1 MVDKKYEILQ
11 KELAREKAAREEAEN
26 ILEKKALDLYNTNLE
41 LKDTNENLK
50 KVVEEKTVELEVLF
64 ETILDAYIL
73 MDLYGN
79 VLKMNP
85 AAIHFFGF
93 DNKKE
98 KFNVVDIIYEDDIEY
113 AMNSFHQLIEKGSF
127 RNYQSRIYTKSK
139 EVKWVQINSS
149 IVHDAT
155 GAPVFAQ
162 GIARD
167 ITQEK
172 INQEIFN
179 EQKRELSVI
188 VDNTSFGIVLTEQGR
203 IIKTN
208 KAIQNALCYTEEE
221 LMHMEVKDVSLPEDK
236 ERSYEYMQKLN
247 SGEIDRFSINKRYKT
262 KNGKIIWARTSVAGV
277 RDENGKVKHQVALIE
292 DLTEELK
299 QGALL
304 EALNSLM
311 ASILGKTSI
320 HEIAWEI
327 TKNTI
332 GLLGFEDC
340 VIYLLNKETN
350 SLNQIAAFG
359 NLKSSNG
366 EVIDQIEIPLG
377 QGIVGAVAK
386 TGIPEIIEDT
396 SKDPRYIVDDMIRYS
411 EISVPIIAEG
421 EIIGVIDSEHSSKNF
436 FTNDHLK
443 TLQTIASLAATQ
455 LKNALSL
462 ELKQKA
468 EKEKEQVLKDL
479 RKSNAELNDFAHVV
493 SHDLKS
499 PLRSMNAL
507 ISWMQEDYS
516 EFLKEVE
523 DTHFEMLIKK
533 IDKMDHLINGILK
546 YASVDKIQK
555 QVKNIN
561 LNTIVQDILESI
573 FIPSHIKIEVKKKL
587 PIVKGDKFRLQQL
600 FQNLLSNAIKYI
612 DKEEGVVVVDCV
624 SDGVYWKFS
633 VEDNGIGIDEKYFK
647 KIFKVFQVLEEG
659 ENSTGVGLS
668 IVKKI
673 VDLYNGEIWLESSK
687 NKGTTFYFTLPK

>member
-1 MVDKKYEILQ
+1 MVEKKIEILE
-11 KELAREKAAREEAEN
+11 KKLATEKVAREKAEN
-26 ILEKKALDLYNTNLE
+26 ILERKALDLYNINLE
-41 LKDTNENLK
+41 LKHTNNNLK
-50 KVVEEKTVELEVLF
+50 KVVEEKTVQLEDVF

-85 AAIHFFGF
+85 AAISFFGF
-93 DNKKE
+93 DSAKE
-98 KFNVVDIIYEDDIEY
+98 KFNVVDIIYEEDIEY
-113 AMNSFHQLIEKGSF
+113 AMTSFKQLFEKGIF
-127 RNYQSRIYTKSK
+127 LNFQSRIYTKSK
-139 EVKWVQINSS
+139 EVKWVQINCSL
-149 IVHDAT
+149 VYDAD
-155 GAPVFAQ
+155 GLPVFAQ
-162 GIARD
+162 GIVRD

-179 EQKRELSVI
+179 QQKRELSVI
-188 VDNTSFGIVLTEQGR
+188 VDNSTFGIVLTEQGR

-208 KAIQNALCYTEEE
+208 KAIQKALCYTEEE
-221 LMHMEVKDVSLPEDK
+221 LNQLEVNDVSLAEDK

-247 SGEIDRFSINKRYKT
+247 SGEIERFSINKRYKT
-262 KNGKIIWARTSVAGV
+262 KRGKIIWARTSVAGV
-277 RDENGKVKHQVALIE
+277 RDENGQIKYQVALIE
-292 DLTEELK
+292 NLTEELK

-366 EVIDQIEIPLG
+366 IVIDQIEIPLG

-396 SKDPRYIVDDMIRYS
+396 SKDARYIVDDKIRYS

-436 FTNDHLK
+436 FTADHLK
-443 TLQTIASLAATQ
+443 TLKTIASLAATQ

-468 EKEKEQVLKDL
+468 EKEKEQVLEDL
-479 RKSNAELNDFAHVV
+479 TKSNAELKDFAYVV

-507 ISWMQEDYS
+507 ITWMQEDYS

-523 DTHFEMLIKK
+523 DTHFDMLIKK

-561 LNTIVQDILESI
+561 LNIIVEDILETI

-612 DKEEGVVVVDCV
+612 DKDQGVVVLDCV
-624 SDGVYWKFS
+624 SEGIYWKFS
-633 VEDNGIGIDEKYFK
+633 VQDNGVGIDEKYFK
-647 KIFKVFQVLEEG
+647 KIFKVFQVLDEG
-659 ENSTGVGLS
+659 GDSTGVGLS

-673 VDLYNGEIWLESSK
+673 IDLYKGEIWLESSK
-687 NKGTTFYFTLPK
+687 NKGTIFYFTLLK

>member
-1 MVDKKYEILQ
+1 LET
-11 KELAREKAAREEAEN
+11 EKAAREKAEN
-26 ILEKKALDLYNTNLE
+26 ILEKKALDLYYINLE
-41 LKDTNENLK
+41 LKDSNENLK
-50 KVVEEKTVELEVLF
+50 KVVEEKTVQLEGVF
-64 ETILDAYIL
+64 ESILDAYIL

-85 AAIHFFGF
+85 SAISFFGF
-93 DNKKE
+93 DTKKE
-98 KFNVVDIIYEDDIEY
+98 KFNVVDIIYEEDIEY
-113 AMNSFHQLIEKGSF
+113 AMTSFHQLIEKGTF

-149 IVHDAT
+149 IVYDAD
-155 GAPVFAQ
+155 GLAVFAQ
-162 GIARD
+162 GIVRD

-188 VDNTSFGIVLTEQGR
+188 VDNSTFGIVLTKQGK

-208 KAIQNALCYTEEE
+208 KAIQKALCYSEEE
-221 LMHMEVKDVSLPEDK
+221 LNQLEVKDVSLPEDK

-277 RDENGKVKHQVALIE
+277 RDEKGKVKYQVALIE

-340 VIYLLNKETN
+340 VIYLFNKETN

-366 EVIDQIEIPLG
+366 TVIDQIEIPLG
-377 QGIVGAVAK
+377 QGIVGTVAE
-386 TGIPEIIEDT
+386 TGVPEIIEDT
-396 SKDPRYIVDDMIRYS
+396 SKDDRYIVDDMIRYS

-479 RKSNAELNDFAHVV
+479 RKSNTELNDFAHVV

-555 QVKNIN
+555 QVKNIH
-561 LNTIVQDILESI
+561 LNTIVKDILETI
-573 FIPSHIKIEVKKKL
+573 FIPSHIRIEVKKEL

-612 DKEEGVVVVDCV
+612 DKDQGLVVVDCV

-633 VEDNGIGIDEKYFK
+633 VQDNGIGIDEKYFK

-673 VDLYNGEIWLESSK
+673 IDLYKGEIWLESSEK
-687 NKGTTFYFTLPK
+687 IGTTFYFTLLK

>member
-1 MVDKKYEILQ
+1 MVDKKIEILK
-11 KELAREKAAREEAEN
+11 KELATEKAAREKAEN
-26 ILEKKALDLYNTNLE
+26 VLEKKAMDLYRMNLE

-50 KVVEEKTVELEVLF
+50 KVVDEKTVELEGIF
-64 ETILDAYIL
+64 ENILDAYIL

-85 AAIHFFGF
+85 SAVRFFGL
-93 DNKKE
+93 DIKKE
-98 KFNVVDIIYEDDIEY
+98 KFNVVDIIHEDDIEY
-113 AMNSFHQLIEKGSF
+113 AMTSFHQLIEKGTF
-127 RNYQSRIYTKSK
+127 RNYKSRIYTKSK

-149 IVHDAT
+149 IVHDSE
-155 GAPVFAQ
+155 GLPVFAQ

-188 VDNTSFGIVLTEQGR
+188 VDNSTFGIVLTEQGK

-208 KAIQNALCYTEEE
+208 KAIQKALCYTEEE
-221 LMHMEVKDVSLPEDK
+221 LNKLEVKDVSLPEDK
-236 ERSYEYMQKLN
+236 ETSYAYMHKLN

-277 RDENGKVKHQVALIE
+277 RDEKGKIKYQVALIE

-350 SLNQIAAFG
+350 ALNQIAAFG

-366 EVIDQIEIPLG
+366 TVIDQIDIPLG
-377 QGIVGAVAK
+377 QGIVGTVAK

-396 SKDPRYIVDDMIRYS
+396 SKDDRYIVDDMIRYS

-443 TLQTIASLAATQ
+443 TLQTIARLAATQ

-468 EKEKEQVLKDL
+468 EKEKEQILKDL

-507 ISWMQEDYS
+507 ITWMQEDYS

-546 YASVDKIQK
+546 YASVDKIEK

-561 LNTIVQDILESI
+561 INIIVQDILETI
-573 FIPSHIKIEVKKKL
+573 FIPSHIKIVVKEEL
-587 PIVKGDKFRLQQL
+587 PVIKGDKFRLQQL
-600 FQNLLSNAIKYI
+600 FQNLLSNAIKYT
-612 DKEEGVVVVDCV
+612 DKEEGLVVIDCV
-624 SDGVYWKFS
+624 SDGIYWEFS
-633 VEDNGIGIDEKYFK
+633 VQDNGVGIDEKYFK

-673 VDLYNGEIWLESSK
+673 IDLYNGKIWLESTK
-687 NKGTTFYFTLPK
+687 NIGTTFYFTLLK

>member
-1 MVDKKYEILQ
+1 MVEKKIEILE
-11 KELAREKAAREEAEN
+11 KALETEKAAREKAEN
-26 ILEKKALDLYNTNLE
+26 ILEKKALDLYHINLE
-41 LKDTNENLK
+41 LKDANENLK
-50 KVVEEKTVELEVLF
+50 KVVEEKTVQLEGVF

-85 AAIHFFGF
+85 SAISFFGF
-93 DNKKE
+93 DTKKE
-98 KFNVVDIIYEDDIEY
+98 KFNVVDIIYEEDIEY
-113 AMNSFHQLIEKGSF
+113 AMTSFHQLIEKGIF

-149 IVHDAT
+149 IVYDAD
-155 GAPVFAQ
+155 GLAVFAQ
-162 GIARD
+162 GIVRD

-188 VDNTSFGIVLTEQGR
+188 VDNSTFGIVLTKQGK

-208 KAIQNALCYTEEE
+208 KAIQKALCYSEEE
-221 LMHMEVKDVSLPEDK
+221 LNQLEVKDVSLPEDK

-277 RDENGKVKHQVALIE
+277 RDEKGKVKYQVALIE

-340 VIYLLNKETN
+340 VIYLFNKETN

-366 EVIDQIEIPLG
+366 TVIDQIEIPLG
-377 QGIVGAVAK
+377 QGIVGTVAE
-386 TGIPEIIEDT
+386 TGVPEIIEDT
-396 SKDPRYIVDDMIRYS
+396 SKDDRYIVDDMIRYS

-479 RKSNAELNDFAHVV
+479 RKSNTELNDFAHVV

-555 QVKNIN
+555 QVKNIH
-561 LNTIVQDILESI
+561 LNTIVKDILETI
-573 FIPSHIKIEVKKKL
+573 FIPSHIRIEVKKEL

-612 DKEEGVVVVDCV
+612 DKDQGLVVVDCV

-633 VEDNGIGIDEKYFK
+633 VQDNGIGIDEKYFK

-673 VDLYNGEIWLESSK
+673 IDLYKGEIWLESSEK
-687 NKGTTFYFTLPK
+687 IGTTFYFTLLK

>member
-1 MVDKKYEILQ
+1 MVDKKIEILK
-11 KELAREKAAREEAEN
+11 KELAKEKAAREKAEN
-26 ILEKKALDLYNTNLE
+26 ILEKKAMDLHRMNLE

-50 KVVEEKTVELEVLF
+50 KVVDEKTVELEGVF
-64 ETILDAYIL
+64 ENILDAYIL

-85 AAIHFFGF
+85 AAVRFFGY
-93 DNKKE
+93 DTTIE
-98 KFNVVDIIYEDDIEY
+98 KFNVVDILFEDDVEY
-113 AMNSFHQLIEKGSF
+113 AMTSFTELFEKGIF
-127 RNYQSRIYTKSK
+127 RNYKSRIYTKSK

-149 IVHDAT
+149 IVYDAN
-155 GAPVFAQ
+155 GLPVFAQ

-167 ITQEK
+167 ITQDK

-188 VDNTSFGIVLTEQGR
+188 VDNSTFGIVLTEQGK

-208 KAIQNALCYTEEE
+208 KAIQKALCYTEEE
-221 LMHMEVKDVSLPEDK
+221 LNQLEVKDVSLAEDK
-236 ERSYEYMQKLN
+236 EKSYEYMQKLN
-247 SGEIDRFSINKRYKT
+247 SGEIKRFSINKRYKT

-277 RDENGKVKHQVALIE
+277 RDEKGKIKYQVALIE

-340 VIYLLNKETN
+340 VIYLFNKETN

-359 NLKSSNG
+359 SQKSSNG
-366 EVIDQIEIPLG
+366 VVIDQIEIPLG
-377 QGIVGAVAK
+377 QGIVGTVAK

-396 SKDPRYIVDDMIRYS
+396 SKDDRYIVDDMIRYS

-436 FTNDHLK
+436 FTDDHLK

-479 RKSNAELNDFAHVV
+479 RKSNTELKDFAHVV

-523 DTHFEMLIKK
+523 DAHFEMLIKK

-573 FIPSHIKIEVKKKL
+573 FVPTHVKIDIKKEL

-612 DKEEGVVVVDCV
+612 DKDHGVVVVNCV
-624 SDGVYWKFS
+624 SDGIYWKFS
-633 VEDNGIGIDEKYFK
+633 IQDNGIGIKEKYFK

-673 VDLYNGEIWLESSK
+673 IDMYNGEIWLESSI
-687 NKGTTFYFTLPK
+687 NKGTTFYFTLLK

>member
-1 MVDKKYEILQ
+1 MVEKKIEILE
-11 KELAREKAAREEAEN
+11 KALETEKAAREKAEN
-26 ILEKKALDLYNTNLE
+26 ILEKKALDLYHINLE
-41 LKDTNENLK
+41 LKDANENLK
-50 KVVEEKTVELEVLF
+50 KVVEEKTVQLEGVF

-85 AAIHFFGF
+85 AAISFFGF
-93 DNKKE
+93 DTKKE
-98 KFNVVDIIYEDDIEY
+98 KFNVVDIIYEEDIEY
-113 AMNSFHQLIEKGSF
+113 AMTSFHQLIEKGIF

-149 IVHDAT
+149 IVYDAD
-155 GAPVFAQ
+155 GLAVFAQ
-162 GIARD
+162 GIVRD

-188 VDNTSFGIVLTEQGR
+188 VDNSTFGIVLTKQGK

-221 LMHMEVKDVSLPEDK
+221 LNQLEVKDVSLPEDK

-277 RDENGKVKHQVALIE
+277 RDEKGKVKYQVALIE

-340 VIYLLNKETN
+340 VIYLFNKETN

-366 EVIDQIEIPLG
+366 TVIDQIEIPLG
-377 QGIVGAVAK
+377 QGIVGTVAE
-386 TGIPEIIEDT
+386 TGVPEIIEDT
-396 SKDPRYIVDDMIRYS
+396 SKDDRYIVDDMIRYS

-479 RKSNAELNDFAHVV
+479 RKSNTELNDFAHVV

-555 QVKNIN
+555 QVKNIH
-561 LNTIVQDILESI
+561 LNTIVKDILETI
-573 FIPSHIKIEVKKKL
+573 FIPSHIRIEVKKEL

-612 DKEEGVVVVDCV
+612 DKDQGLVVVDCV

-633 VEDNGIGIDEKYFK
+633 VQDNGIGIDEKYFK

-673 VDLYNGEIWLESSK
+673 IDLYKGEIWLESSEK
-687 NKGTTFYFTLPK
+687 IGTTFYFTLLK